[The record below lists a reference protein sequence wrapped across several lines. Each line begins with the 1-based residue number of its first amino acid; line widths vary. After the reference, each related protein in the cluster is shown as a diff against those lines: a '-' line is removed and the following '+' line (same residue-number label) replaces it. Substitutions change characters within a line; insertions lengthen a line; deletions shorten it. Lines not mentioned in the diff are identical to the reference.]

1 MKSADL
7 CPRFETGM
15 ELLSKRWNGFIIF
28 RLLEGSQR
36 FSELES
42 SLPISGR
49 LLSERLKELEAAG
62 ITTRTVYPDTPV
74 RIEYELT
81 EKGRALRPVITSI
94 KEWAEKWVNS
104 EELDSMNQ

>member
-1 MKSADL
+1 MKSEEL
-7 CPRFETGM
+7 CPRFESGM
-15 ELLSKRWNGFIIF
+15 ELLSKRWTGLIIF

-62 ITTRTVYPDTPV
+62 IATRTVYPDTPV

-81 EKGRALRPVITSI
+81 DKGRALHPVITSI
-94 KEWAEKWVNS
+94 REWAENWVTPD
-104 EELDSMNQ
+104 EPAPTK